1 MGEIMR
7 EEVTLTRRRL
17 LEGMA
22 FAGMAA
28 TAGGLILSEAACAG
42 PATGPVAEGEAENGV
57 QYGFW

>member
-28 TAGGLILSEAACAG
+28 TA
-42 PATGPVAEGEAENGV
+42 
-57 QYGFW
+57 